1 MRKHQSLWLMFTLF
15 AVLLLAACSGGGSET
30 SSESNE
36 DETGEETTT
45 EENNSEESS
54 DSSAEQEITV
64 TAKSEIPSM
73 DPSLIT
79 DSVGFQWAGE
89 TIEGLYRLDENS
101 QLTEG
106 MAVDSSVSEDGLT
119 HTFTIREDA
128 VWSNGDPVTA
138 NDFVYS
144 WRRAVD
150 PDVGSEYGP
159 YFLGGVIKNATEV
172 SNGEAAVEDLGV
184 TAVDDKTLEV
194 QLEKPVP
201 YFKSMTVFV
210 TFMPLNQSFVEE
222 HGEDFATEAEYTLS
236 NGPFKMTE
244 WDHGEGWVVEKNE
257 DYWDADT
264 VQLEKI
270 NAKVIKEIA
279 TGVNLYESGQIDQ
292 TELNAEFVDQY
303 RTNEAFNVA
312 EKPYLYFLKFNQDA
326 NEALANVDA
335 RKAISMAID
344 RQSLVDV
351 ILNDGSVPAEGYV
364 PSNFVSMPES
374 SEDFRDAQG
383 PLVESNEEKAKEHWA
398 KAKEALGTEEVTI
411 ELMGDDTGTSKNVLA
426 YYKDQL
432 ETKLDGLT
440 INLVEVPFKER
451 VRRDSA
457 SEFEIEAA
465 TWGPDYVDPNT
476 YLNMYLTGGQ
486 NNNMNYSNPEYD
498 ALIEKANGE
507 LAQQPE
513 KRYETFLEAEQML
526 LTEDAAVAPIYQDAK
541 AQLFRPSIKGVFT
554 TATGPEFEFK
564 WAHVE

>member
-1 MRKHQSLWLMFTLF
+1 MRKHQSLWLLFTLF
-15 AVLLLAACSGGGSET
+15 AVLLLAACSGGDSEANT
-30 SSESNE
+30 ENGEESDSTEQSSE
-36 DETGEETTT
+36 DT
-45 EENNSEESS
+45 ESS
-54 DSSAEQEITV
+54 EASGTQEITV

-119 HTFTIREDA
+119 WTFNLREDA

-138 NDFVYS
+138 DDFVYS

-150 PDVGSEYGP
+150 PEVGSEYGP
-159 YFLGGVIKNATEV
+159 YFLGGVVKNASAV
-172 SNGEAAVEDLGV
+172 SNGEADIEELGV
-184 TAVDDKTLEV
+184 KAVDEKTLEV

-201 YFKSMTVFV
+201 YFQSMTVFV
-210 TFMPLNQSFVEE
+210 TFMPLNQKFVEE
-222 HGEDFATEAEYTLS
+222 HGDKFATEAEYTLS

-244 WDHGEGWVVEKNE
+244 WNHGEGWTVEKNE
-257 DYWDADT
+257 DYWDADA

-270 NAKVIKEIA
+270 DAKVIKEIA
-279 TGVNLYESGQIDQ
+279 TGVNLYESDQIDQ
-292 TELNAEFVDQY
+292 TELNAEFVDKY
-303 RTNEAFNVA
+303 RTEEAFNIA

-335 RKAISMAID
+335 RKAISYAID

-364 PSNFVSMPES
+364 PTNFVSMPDSE
-374 SEDFRDAQG
+374 EDFRDAQG
-383 PLVESNEEKAKEHWA
+383 PLVESSEDKAKEHWS
-398 KAKEALGTEEVTI
+398 KAKEALGQDEVTI
-411 ELMGDDTGTSKNVLA
+411 ELMGDDTGTSKNVMA

-432 ETKLDGLT
+432 ESKLDGLT
-440 INLVEVPFKER
+440 IKVVEVPFKER

-476 YLNMYLTGGQ
+476 YLNMYLTDGQ
-486 NNNMNYSNPEYD
+486 NNNMNYSNPDYD

-507 LAQQPE
+507 LAQKPDE
-513 KRYETFLEAEQML
+513 RYEAFLEAEQLL

-564 WAHVE
+564 WAYVEE

>member
-1 MRKHQSLWLMFTLF
+1 MRKSLWLVLTLMF
-15 AVLLLAACSGGGSET
+15 VLVLAACSGGDSGS
-30 SSESNE
+30 SSESG
-36 DETGEETTT
+36 GEG
-45 EENNSEESS
+45 SGDSGESS
-54 DSSAEQEITV
+54 SAAQEITV

-89 TIEGLYRLDENS
+89 TLEGLYRLDENS
-101 QLTEG
+101 NLTEG
-106 MAVDSSVSEDGLT
+106 MAKEGTVSDDGLT
-119 HTFTIREDA
+119 WTFKLRDA
-128 VWSNGDPVTA
+128 KWSNGDPVTA

-159 YFLGGVIKNATEV
+159 YFLGGIIKNASAI
-172 SNGEAAVEDLGV
+172 SNGEKDIEELGV
-184 TAVDDKTLEV
+184 KAVDDKTLEV

-210 TFMPLNQSFVEE
+210 TFMPLNQSYVEE
-222 HGEDFATEAEYTLS
+222 QGENFAAEAENTLA

-244 WDHGEGWVVEKNE
+244 WNHGEGWTVEKNE
-257 DYWDADT
+257 NYWDADT

-270 NAKVIKEIA
+270 NAKVIKEVS
-279 TGVNLYESGQIDQ
+279 TGVNLYETGEIDQ

-303 RTNEAFNVA
+303 RSNEAFEVVK
-312 EKPYLYFLKFNQDA
+312 KPYLYFFKFNQEA
-326 NEALANVDA
+326 NEALANVDV
-335 RKAISMAID
+335 RKAISYAID

-364 PSNFVSMPES
+364 PSNFVSMPNS
-374 SEDFRDAQG
+374 DKGFREAQG
-383 PLVESNEEKAKEHWA
+383 VLTESNEEKAKEHWS
-398 KAKEALGTEEVTI
+398 KALEALGTDSVTI
-411 ELMGDDTGTSKNVLA
+411 ELLGDDTGTSKNTLA

-432 ETKLDGLT
+432 ESKLEGLT
-440 INLVEVPFKER
+440 IKVTEVPFKER

-457 SEFEIEAA
+457 SEFEMEAA

-476 YLNMYLTGGQ
+476 YLNMYVTGGQ
-486 NNNMNYSNPEYD
+486 NNNMNYSSEEYD

-507 LAQQPE
+507 YAQQPE
-513 KRYETFLEAEQML
+513 KRFETFLEAERL
-526 LTEDAAVAPIYQDAK
+526 LLEEDQAVAPIYQDAK
-541 AQLFRPSIKGVFT
+541 AQLFRPTIKGVFT

-564 WAHVE
+564 WAHVEE

>member
-1 MRKHQSLWLMFTLF
+1 MFTLF

-244 WDHGEGWVVEKNE
+244 WNHGEGWVVEKNE

>member
-1 MRKHQSLWLMFTLF
+1 MF
-15 AVLLLAACSGGGSET
+15 VLVLAACSGGDSGS
-30 SSESNE
+30 SSESG
-36 DETGEETTT
+36 GEG
-45 EENNSEESS
+45 SGDSGESS
-54 DSSAEQEITV
+54 SAAQEITV

-89 TIEGLYRLDENS
+89 TLEGLYRLDENS
-101 QLTEG
+101 NLTEG
-106 MAVDSSVSEDGLT
+106 MAKEGTVSDDGLT
-119 HTFTIREDA
+119 WTFKLRDA
-128 VWSNGDPVTA
+128 KWSNGDPVTA

-159 YFLGGVIKNATEV
+159 YFLGGIIKNASAI
-172 SNGEAAVEDLGV
+172 SNGEKDIEELGV
-184 TAVDDKTLEV
+184 KAVDDKTLEV

-210 TFMPLNQSFVEE
+210 TFMPLNQSYVEE
-222 HGEDFATEAEYTLS
+222 QGENFAAEAENTLA

-244 WDHGEGWVVEKNE
+244 WNHGEGWTVEKNE
-257 DYWDADT
+257 NYWDADT

-270 NAKVIKEIA
+270 NAKVIKEVS
-279 TGVNLYESGQIDQ
+279 TGVNLYETGEIDQ

-303 RTNEAFNVA
+303 RSNEAFEVVK
-312 EKPYLYFLKFNQDA
+312 KPYLYFFKFNQEA
-326 NEALANVDA
+326 NEALANVDV
-335 RKAISMAID
+335 RKAISYAID

-364 PSNFVSMPES
+364 PSNFVSMPNS
-374 SEDFRDAQG
+374 DKGFREAQG
-383 PLVESNEEKAKEHWA
+383 VLTESNEEKAKEHWS
-398 KAKEALGTEEVTI
+398 KALEALGTDSVTI
-411 ELMGDDTGTSKNVLA
+411 ELLGDDTGTSKNTLA

-432 ETKLDGLT
+432 ESKLEGLT
-440 INLVEVPFKER
+440 IKVTEVPFKER

-457 SEFEIEAA
+457 SEFEMEAA

-476 YLNMYLTGGQ
+476 YLNMYVTGGQ
-486 NNNMNYSNPEYD
+486 NNNMNYSSEEYD

-507 LAQQPE
+507 YAQQPE
-513 KRYETFLEAEQML
+513 KRFETFLEAERL
-526 LTEDAAVAPIYQDAK
+526 LLEEDQAVAPIYQDAK
-541 AQLFRPSIKGVFT
+541 AQLFRPTIKGVFT

-564 WAHVE
+564 WAHVEE

>member
-1 MRKHQSLWLMFTLF
+1 MRKHQSLWLMFALL
-15 AVLLLAACSGGGSET
+15 AVVVLAACSGGSSET
-30 SSESNE
+30 SSE
-36 DETGEETTT
+36 TGEETNN
-45 EENNSEESS
+45 EENTETTNDSEGSS
-54 DSSAEQEITV
+54 VAQEITV

-89 TIEGLYRLDENS
+89 TVEGLYRLDENS

-106 MAVDSSVSEDGLT
+106 MAVDSSLSEDELT
-119 HTFTIREDA
+119 WTFNLREDA

-150 PDVGSEYGP
+150 PETGSEYGP
-159 YFLGGVIKNATEV
+159 YFLGGVVKNASAV

-184 TAVDDKTLEV
+184 TAVDDKTLQVE
-194 QLEKPVP
+194 LEKPIP

-210 TFMPLNQSFVEE
+210 TFMPINQAFVEE
-222 HGEDFATEAEYTLS
+222 HGEQFATEAEYTLS

-244 WDHGEGWVVEKNE
+244 WNHGEGWTVEKNE
-257 DYWDADT
+257 DYWDADA

-270 NAKVIKEIA
+270 NAKVIKEVA
-279 TGVNLYESGQIDQ
+279 TGVNLYESDQIDQ

-303 RTNEAFNVA
+303 RSSDAFDIA
-312 EKPYLYFLKFNQDA
+312 EKPYLYFLKFNQET
-326 NEALANVDA
+326 NEALANVDV
-335 RKAISMAID
+335 RKAISYAID
-344 RQSLVDV
+344 RQSLTDV

-374 SEDFRDAQG
+374 GEDFREAQG

-398 KAKEALGTEEVTI
+398 TAKEALGQEEITI
-411 ELMGDDTGTSKNVLA
+411 ELMGDDTGTSSNVMA
-426 YYKDQL
+426 YYKGQL
-432 ETKLDGLT
+432 EEKLEGLT
-440 INLVEVPFKER
+440 IEIVEVPFKER

-457 SEFEIEAA
+457 GEFQIEAA

-486 NNNMNYSNPEYD
+486 NNNMSYSNPEYD

-507 LAQQPE
+507 FATQPE
-513 KRYETFLEAEQML
+513 KRFETFLEAEQML

-564 WAHVE
+564 WAYVEE

>member
-1 MRKHQSLWLMFTLF
+1 MRKHQSLWLLFTLF
-15 AVLLLAACSGGGSET
+15 AVLILAACSGGDSDANTENGEESDSTEQ
-30 SSESNE
+30 SSE
-36 DETGEETTT
+36 DT
-45 EENNSEESS
+45 ESS
-54 DSSAEQEITV
+54 EASGTQEITV

-119 HTFTIREDA
+119 WTFNLREDA

-138 NDFVYS
+138 DDFVYS

-150 PDVGSEYGP
+150 PEVGSEYGP
-159 YFLGGVIKNATEV
+159 YFLGGVVKNASAV
-172 SNGEAAVEDLGV
+172 SNGEADIEELGV
-184 TAVDDKTLEV
+184 KAVDEKTLEV

-201 YFKSMTVFV
+201 YFQSMTVFV
-210 TFMPLNQSFVEE
+210 TFMPLNQKFVEE
-222 HGEDFATEAEYTLS
+222 HGDKFATEAEYTLS

-244 WDHGEGWVVEKNE
+244 WNHGEGWTVEKNE
-257 DYWDADT
+257 DYWDADA
-264 VQLEKI
+264 VQLKKI
-270 NAKVIKEIA
+270 DAKVIKEIA
-279 TGVNLYESGQIDQ
+279 TGVNLYESDQIDQ
-292 TELNAEFVDQY
+292 TELNAEFVDKY
-303 RTNEAFNVA
+303 RTEEAFNIA

-335 RKAISMAID
+335 RKAISYAID

-364 PSNFVSMPES
+364 PSNFVSMPDSE
-374 SEDFRDAQG
+374 EDFRDAQG
-383 PLVESNEEKAKEHWA
+383 PLVESSEDKAKEHWS
-398 KAKEALGTEEVTI
+398 KAKEALGQDEVTI
-411 ELMGDDTGTSKNVLA
+411 ELMGDDTGTSKNVMA

-432 ETKLDGLT
+432 ESKLDGLT
-440 INLVEVPFKER
+440 IKVVEVPFKER

-476 YLNMYLTGGQ
+476 YLNMYLTDGQ
-486 NNNMNYSNPEYD
+486 NNNMNYSNPDYD

-507 LAQQPE
+507 LAQKPDE
-513 KRYETFLEAEQML
+513 RYEAFLEAEQLL

-564 WAHVE
+564 WAYVEE

>member
-1 MRKHQSLWLMFTLF
+1 ML
-15 AVLLLAACSGGGSET
+15 VLVLSACSGGDSGT
-30 SSESNE
+30 SSESG
-36 DETGEETTT
+36 GEG
-45 EENNSEESS
+45 SG
-54 DSSAEQEITV
+54 DSSAKQEITV

-89 TIEGLYRLDENS
+89 TLEGLYRLDENS
-101 QLTEG
+101 NLTEG
-106 MAVDSSVSEDGLT
+106 MAKEGTVSDDGLT
-119 HTFTIREDA
+119 WTFKLRDA
-128 VWSNGDPVTA
+128 QWSNGDPVTA

-159 YFLGGVIKNATEV
+159 YFLGGIIKNASAI
-172 SNGEAAVEDLGV
+172 SNGEKDIEELGV
-184 TAVDDKTLEV
+184 KAVDDKTLEV

-210 TFMPLNQSFVEE
+210 TFMPLNQSYVEE
-222 HGEDFATEAEYTLS
+222 QGENFATEAEYTLS
-236 NGPFKMTE
+236 NGPFKMTS
-244 WDHGEGWVVEKNE
+244 WNHGEGWTVEKNE
-257 DYWDADT
+257 DYWDAEA

-270 NAKVIKEIA
+270 NAKVIKEVS
-279 TGVNLYESGQIDQ
+279 TGVNLYESGELDQ

-303 RTNEAFNVA
+303 KTNEAFNIA
-312 EKPYLYFLKFNQDA
+312 EKPYLYFFKFNQEA

-335 RKAISMAID
+335 RKAISYAID

-364 PSNFVSMPES
+364 PSNFVSMPN
-374 SEDFRDAQG
+374 SEKDFREAQG
-383 PLVESNEEKAKEHWA
+383 PLVESNEEKAKEHWS
-398 KAKEALGTEEVTI
+398 KALEALGTDSVTI
-411 ELMGDDTGTSKNVLA
+411 ELMGDDTGTSKNVMA

-432 ETKLDGLT
+432 ESKLDGLT
-440 INLVEVPFKER
+440 IEVVEVPFKER

-457 SEFEIEAA
+457 SEFEMEAA

-476 YLNMYLTGGQ
+476 YLNMYLTDGQ

-507 LAQQPE
+507 YAQDPE
-513 KRYETFLEAEQML
+513 KRYETFLEAEQL
-526 LTEDAAVAPIYQDAK
+526 LLEEDAAVAPIYQDAK

-564 WAHVE
+564 WAYVEE

>member
-1 MRKHQSLWLMFTLF
+1 MRKHQSLWLMFTLL
-15 AVLLLAACSGGGSET
+15 AVLFLAACSGGD
-30 SSESNE
+30 SNANS
-36 DETGEETTT
+36 ETGEEDSTDQS
-45 EENNSEESS
+45 SEETNESTD
-54 DSSAEQEITV
+54 DSSAAQEITV

-106 MAVDSSVSEDGLT
+106 MAVDSSVTEDGLT
-119 HTFTIREDA
+119 WTFNLREDA
-128 VWSNGDPVTA
+128 KWSNGDPVTA

-150 PDVGSEYGP
+150 PEVGSEYGP
-159 YFLGGVIKNATEV
+159 YFLGGVVKNASAV
-172 SNGEAAVEDLGV
+172 SNGDAPVEDLGV
-184 TAVDDKTLEV
+184 KAVDDKTLEV

-222 HGEDFATEAEYTLS
+222 HGDKFATEAEYTLS
-236 NGPFKMTE
+236 NGPFKMTD
-244 WDHGEGWVVEKNE
+244 WSHGEGWTVEKNE
-257 DYWDADT
+257 DYWDADA
-264 VQLEKI
+264 VNLDKI
-270 NAKVIKEIA
+270 HAKVIKEVA

-292 TELNAEFVDQY
+292 TELNAEFVDKY
-303 RTNEAFNVA
+303 RSNEAFDVA
-312 EKPYLYFLKFNQDA
+312 EKPYLYFLKFNQKA
-326 NEALANVDA
+326 NEALANVDT
-335 RKAISMAID
+335 RKAISYAID
-344 RQSLVDV
+344 RQALVDV

-364 PSNFVSMPES
+364 PSNFVSMPGS
-374 SEDFRDAQG
+374 GEDFREAQG
-383 PLVESNEEKAKEHWA
+383 PLVGSDEEKAKEHWA
-398 KAKEALGTEEVTI
+398 KAKEALGQDQITI

-432 ETKLDGLT
+432 ETKLEGLT
-440 INLVEVPFKER
+440 IKLVEVPFKER

-465 TWGPDYVDPNT
+465 TWGPDYVDANT

-486 NNNMNYSNPEYD
+486 NNNMNYSNPDYD
-498 ALIEKANGE
+498 ALIKKANGE
-507 LAQQPE
+507 YAQQPE

-541 AQLFRPSIKGVFT
+541 AQLFRPTIKGVFT

-564 WAHVE
+564 WASVEE